1 MKRLA
6 ILVSLVVVASLAF
19 ATPALAAPAPPND
32 TYAGRT
38 LIGSLPFT
46 QTLDTTKASTDATDT
61 EANANCGAPATEAS
75 VWYSLTA
82 SSDGAVIVDVS
93 ASSYSAGVIVVT
105 GSPGSFS
112 LVTCG
117 PGSVAFGTVS
127 GETYALLAFDDQP
140 GAGNGG
146 TLTIS
151 VDEAPPPPTVSLTV
165 DPTGHFNNV
174 TGSATV
180 TGTVLCTGVA
190 DFTFLDVQLS
200 QKVGR
205 VATVSGFGETGFT
218 CDGTTQPWNVEVF
231 PFSGL
236 FKGGKAASVTVA
248 VACGIL
254 FCGSDQVTRSI
265 SLRS

>member
-1 MKRLA
+1 MKRPA
-6 ILVSLVVVASLAF
+6 ILISLAAAASLAF

-32 TYAGRT
+32 TYGGRT

-61 EANANCGAPATEAS
+61 EANANCGSPATEAS
-75 VWYSLTA
+75 VWYALTA

-93 ASSYSAGVIVVT
+93 ASTYSAGVIVVT

-112 LVTCG
+112 LITCG
-117 PGSVAFGTVS
+117 PGSVAFSTVS

-165 DPTGHFNNV
+165 DPTGHFNKV

-190 DFTFLDVQLS
+190 DFTFIDVQLS
-200 QKVGR
+200 QQVGR
-205 VATVSGFGETGFT
+205 VATVSGFGDTGFT
-218 CDGTTQPWNVEVF
+218 CDGTTQPWSVEVF
-231 PFSGL
+231 PSTGL

-248 VACGIL
+248 SPAASSSVAPTKSPG
-254 FCGSDQVTRSI
+254 R
-265 SLRS
+265 